1 MLVERLDQTICNL
14 RKIVYTVEHSVMAL
28 RMIGRKPAWVSAT
41 LAKDNNDL
49 TNTYAGIIFWSY
61 SLWYNETLWKQLST
75 NSAAD
80 E

>member
-1 MLVERLDQTICNL
+1 
-14 RKIVYTVEHSVMAL
+14 MAL

-41 LAKDNNDL
+41 LAEDNNDL

-61 SLWYNETLWKQLST
+61 TLWYNEKLCKQLNT